1 MTWSVLQG
9 HLVAKALSLAFSW
22 AGTYGP
28 SLVSNLASK
37 AGSSH
42 AAVRARVTNMLQ
54 RMDESR
60 RARGAP
66 ASAGNEVS
74 ELGFRTQAGGFLEP
88 FHR

>member
-54 RMDESR
+54 RMDEQKGQGSTCLGWQR
-60 RARGAP
+60 
-66 ASAGNEVS
+66 
-74 ELGFRTQAGGFLEP
+74 GFRTWIQNSGGRIPGALP
-88 FHR
+88 